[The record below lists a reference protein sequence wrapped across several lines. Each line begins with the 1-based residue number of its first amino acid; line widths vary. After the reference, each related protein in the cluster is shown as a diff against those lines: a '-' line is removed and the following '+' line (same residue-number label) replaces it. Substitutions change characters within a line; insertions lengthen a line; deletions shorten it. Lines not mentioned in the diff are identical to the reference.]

1 MKVMIVDDHPLF
13 REAVKMA
20 ISGLEP
26 KEKSIVEAGSLQEA
40 VTQIGQARP
49 NLILLDMVMDD
60 AKGLSGLTR
69 IRDLAPDSKI
79 VIVSAN
85 DNAITIQSAATLGAD
100 GFVSKNADITT
111 LREQISRALQGEKVF
126 PNTEPTGSNAASRVA
141 DLTPAQ
147 RRVMGHLSTGLVN
160 KQIAHEMGISEAT
173 VKAHMTAILRKL
185 GATNRTQ
192 ALLVYREAVS
202 GG

>member
-20 ISGLEP
+20 ISPLEP
-26 KEKSIVEAGSLQEA
+26 VDKKIVEAGSLEEA
-40 VTQIGQARP
+40 VKGIGQGRP
-49 NLILLDMVMDD
+49 DLILLDMVMGD
-60 AKGLSGLTR
+60 AQGLTGLTKL
-69 IRDLAPDSKI
+69 RDLAPDSKI

-85 DNAITIQSAATLGAD
+85 DNAAVIRSAATLGAD
-100 GFVSKNADITT
+100 GFVSKNADIAD
-111 LREQISRALQGEKVF
+111 LRDHIARALAGEKLF
-126 PNTEPTGSNAASRVA
+126 PETGSSESEAADRVA

-147 RRVMGHLSTGLVN
+147 RRVMAHLSTGLVN
-160 KQIAHEMGISEAT
+160 KQIAFEMGISEAT

-192 ALLVYREAVS
+192 ALLVYRDAIS
-202 GG
+202 GA

>member
-40 VTQIGQARP
+40 VTLIGQARP
-49 NLILLDMVMDD
+49 NLILLDMVMGD

-85 DNAITIQSAATLGAD
+85 DNATTIQSAATLGAD

-111 LREQISRALQGEKVF
+111 LREQIARALQGEKVF
-126 PNTEPTGSNAASRVA
+126 PNTEPTSSNAASRVA